1 LQINF
6 PIKVLDN
13 IIFVK
18 IFKRMQ
24 ERILII
30 GSSGQIGTELVMKLR
45 SMYGNNN
52 VIASDI
58 RPSSKQVMQS
68 GPFETLD
75 IMDEQLLRDIVKKY
89 KVTQVYLL
97 AALLSATAEQNIEL
111 GWSLNMRSHSHVL
124 DLAKDGLIK
133 KIFWP
138 SSIAVFGPTTPKENT
153 PQYTVME
160 PNTVYGIT
168 KQAGERWNEYYF
180 NKFGVDVRS
189 IRYPG
194 LIGWKAAPGG
204 GTTDYA
210 VDIFHQA
217 IQHGKYESFLSD
229 STGLPMMYMPDAIR
243 ATIELMEAPAE
254 QIKIRSSYNLA
265 GVSFTPAEI
274 ATEIKKHIPNFE
286 MTYNP
291 DFRQAIAD
299 SWPSSINDSHAQKDW
314 GWSLEFDLD
323 KMTQDMMEN
332 LEEQYKIKA

>member
-1 LQINF
+1 M
-6 PIKVLDN
+6 K
-13 IIFVK
+13 
-18 IFKRMQ
+18 

-30 GSSGQIGTELVMKLR
+30 GSSGQIGTELVMELR
-45 SMYGNNN
+45 DMYGNEN

-58 RPSSKQVMQS
+58 RPSCKEVMDS
-68 GPFETLD
+68 GPFETLN

-138 SSIAVFGPTTPKENT
+138 SSIAVFGPTTPMENT

-217 IQHGKYESFLSD
+217 IQHEKYESFLSEN
-229 STGLPMMYMPDAIR
+229 TGLPMMYMPDAIR

-254 QIKIRSSYNLA
+254 QVKIRSS
-265 GVSFTPAEI
+265 
-274 ATEIKKHIPNFE
+274 
-286 MTYNP
+286 
-291 DFRQAIAD
+291 
-299 SWPSSINDSHAQKDW
+299 
-314 GWSLEFDLD
+314 
-323 KMTQDMMEN
+323 
-332 LEEQYKIKA
+332 